1 MAIASLAKVEREQR
15 PEPFTLEL
23 SDGSEVTFADP
34 KKMHFT
40 VLTTMDELSPV
51 EQVKTLTGEGYD
63 RLAADPEMDGEALEW
78 IMGLWRDHYGLGDQ
92 GEAGSSPG
100 S

>member
-1 MAIASLAKVEREQR
+1 MATAQLAKVERENR

-23 SDGSEVTFADP
+23 TDGSEVTFADP
-34 KKMHFT
+34 KKLHFT
-40 VLTTMDELSPV
+40 VLTTMDEMSPV
-51 EQVKTLTGEGYD
+51 DQVKTLTGEGYEA
-63 RLAADPEMDGEALEW
+63 LAADPQMDGEALEW

-92 GEAGSSPG
+92 GEAGGSSG